1 MDTPRPLY
9 QAATYRAENST
20 DYLVNKL
27 AQVVACEVD
36 RRMIDRL
43 EAKALIRR
51 IRCADERRVVHLEL
65 SEAGKQ
71 VVAEVSKIL
80 AH

>member
-1 MDTPRPLY
+1 MNTPRLLY

-20 DYLVNKL
+20 GYLVNKL
-27 AQVVACEVD
+27 TQVVAREID
-36 RRMIDRL
+36 RRL